1 MSKTDKANSGRK
13 KFRRKNPV
21 QNIMQEP
28 PDDVIMYYDERDSSF
43 WMDLNGRFIAPT
55 SGNLTLL
62 LKGKGLSDQVAFKGI
77 SQIDWPL
84 YYAMQKRLVDY
95 AGPLAG
101 HRTGITS
108 DGSGRNY
115 LVVNEAKGVWDDCK
129 ETKKTFFEVFIE
141 ELLPNGQHDF
151 LCHWLAAG
159 LRSMRSQDFGLG
171 QACIFA
177 GVAQCGKSL
186 LQQIITEIFG
196 GRVCNPFE
204 YLMGT
209 EKFNKEVIGAEHW
222 QIEDPPTTTDTR
234 TRSFFGNRLKEAT
247 VNSHV
252 RVRAMHK
259 DASYLKIFRRV
270 TISVNDEPHNLAVC
284 PPMDDSLIDKIF
296 LFRCA
301 KVEAAF
307 APYRLPSGELDRA
320 KLQAAFLAEIPA
332 VRAWLLKN
340 FRRESIP
347 KNLRDDRFQ
356 IKAWQ
361 HPELMAELSAMS
373 KEIRLLDIIGQAFD
387 DEWKAGEIVDGK
399 AGELETK
406 LNRSNVGDQFKKL
419 ISWPN
424 EFASLLGKLHKS
436 HPDRVSKRVSGG
448 YTTWTIHPPTSVT
461 LDSKKEQNT

>member
-1 MSKTDKANSGRK
+1 MSKSDKASNGRK
-13 KFRRKNPV
+13 PFRAKKPI

-43 WMDLNGRFIAPT
+43 WLDLNGRFTAPT

-62 LKGKGLSDQVAFKGI
+62 LKDKGLSDNVAFKGI
-77 SQIDWPL
+77 SQIDWPSL
-84 YYAMQKRLVDY
+84 YAMKRRLVDY

-101 HRTGITS
+101 HRTGITT
-108 DGSGRNY
+108 DGSDRKY
-115 LVVNEAKGVWDDCK
+115 LVTSEANGVWADCK
-129 ETKKTFFEVFIE
+129 DSKPKFFPGFIQ
-141 ELLPNGQHDF
+141 ELLASHDSHEF
-151 LCHWLAAG
+151 YCHWLASG
-159 LRSMRSQDFGLG
+159 LRSMRNQDFGLG
-171 QACIFA
+171 QVCILA
-177 GVAQCGKSL
+177 GEAQCGKSL
-186 LQQIITEIFG
+186 LQQITTEIFG

-234 TRSFFGNRLKEAT
+234 TRAFFGNRLKEAT

-301 KVEAAF
+301 KVTEAF
-307 APYRLPSGELDRA
+307 APYRLASGELNRA
-320 KLQAAFLAEIPA
+320 ALQAAFTEEIPA

-340 FRRESIP
+340 YKREAIP

-361 HPELMAELSAMS
+361 HPDLMAELSAMS
-373 KEIRLLDIIGQAFD
+373 KENRLLDIMAQAFEAD
-387 DEWKAGEIVDGK
+387 EIVDGK
-399 AGELETK
+399 AGELETRLSK
-406 LNRSNVGDQFKKL
+406 SSVGEQFKKL

-436 HPDRVSKRVSGG
+436 HPDRISKRVSGG
-448 YTTWTIHPPTSVT
+448 YTTWTIHPPKT
-461 LDSKKEQNT
+461 EQERE